1 MLRRLKISPRWFFSL
16 LVFSLLLV
24 GLGGGNSGAQTP
36 STYGGVGILLDH
48 DPKDPQKILIY
59 SVTYKSPADKAKIK
73 RGDRLLK
80 VEGMDVTGHSL
91 QELAEKIRGPLGT
104 TVTLTVEFQ
113 GGGAQDIPLVRSE
126 IPTGP
131 LISVPPPTIRSTG
144 VFFTP
149 EEKEL
154 VKQKIMGLK
163 TDEQRENMLNLLKA
177 LKEKKI
183 TKAQFLKFLKTDY

>member
-1 MLRRLKISPRWFFSL
+1 MLRRLKIFPQWFLLL
-16 LVFSLLLV
+16 LVFGLL
-24 GLGGGNSGAQTP
+24 AQAP
-36 STYGGVGILLDH
+36 STYGGVGILLDR

-80 VEGMDVTGHSL
+80 VEGMDVTGRDL
-91 QELAEKIRGPLGT
+91 KELAEKIRGPLGT
-104 TVTLTVEFQ
+104 TVTLTVESQ
-113 GGGAQDIPLVRSE
+113 SGSVQDIPLIRSE

-131 LISVPPPTIRSTG
+131 IISVPPPTVRTTG

-149 EEKEL
+149 DEKEF